1 MDFVRS
7 SLNNLNNKLDAF
19 VEKQEKLELCLT
31 AVKEHIASQ
40 EKTVEG
46 IIESVDF
53 TAKKVKNAKHSLHYT
68 CRHVAP
74 HSNLFRICG
83 TKCTACFFLNL

>member
-1 MDFVRS
+1 MAILARILKSEFMDFVRS

-53 TAKKVKNAKHSLHYT
+53 TAKKVKNAKHSLSH
-68 CRHVAP
+68 
-74 HSNLFRICG
+74 LFV
-83 TKCTACFFLNL
+83 KCS